1 MDVFSL
7 HCQKYSEKNIALKYK
22 RPDVADAFVGT
33 YFYNA
38 LENTC
43 ALEHKKRFSNGKNIL
58 KKREKGRIF
67 IHRLFAS

>member
-7 HCQKYSEKNIALKYK
+7 HCQKYSKKNILVKYK
-22 RPDVADAFVGT
+22 RQDAADACVGA

-38 LENTC
+38 LENIC

-67 IHRLFAS
+67 IHGLLAS